1 MKVISIPFRVLE
13 ENYPGQDATPDLHTC
28 FFDIEVDFDKDRG
41 FSSSEDPI

>member
-1 MKVISIPFRVLE
+1 MR
-13 ENYPGQDATPDLHTC
+13 PDLHTC